1 MNLIY
6 LHGAPATGKLTIA
19 RELVQL
25 AGGRILDNHAS
36 IDFAKTVF
44 DFDTPEFWR
53 LVQAVRLLTIE
64 QAAESSLTALITT
77 ACYADPVDRPH
88 FEKVVSLVEGRGG
101 AVWPVYLH
109 CDTQT
114 LHARVVDEERR
125 ARGKLSSVAGLD
137 EFLAKCNI
145 APVAHANCFSIDT
158 GQGTALETA
167 ERIACHL
174 DAARGRIG

>member
-25 AGGRILDNHAS
+25 VGGRILDNHAS

-53 LVQAVRLLTIE
+53 LVQTLRLLTIE
-64 QAAESSLTALITT
+64 QAAESSLTTLITT

-88 FEKVVSLVEGRGG
+88 FETIVSLVEARGG

-109 CDTQT
+109 CDLKT
-114 LHARVVDEERR
+114 LYARVASEERR
-125 ARGKLSSVAGLD
+125 ARGKLSSVAGVD
-137 EFLAKCNI
+137 AFLTRCNI
-145 APVAHANCFSIDT
+145 APVDHRNRFNVDT

-167 ERIACHL
+167 HRIASHL
-174 DAARGRIG
+174 ATAMEETG